1 MRRTIQLAPLASLLW
16 LASIAAA
23 AAPTYDVHLEK
34 DVMVPMR
41 DGVRLATDV
50 YLPAK
55 DGKPLA
61 ERLPTILMRT
71 PYNKG
76 PARRGMPTPSTSP
89 RTATPSS
96 FQDTRGRYESEGV
109 WHMLTDD
116 GPGRLRHR
124 RVDRQA
130 ALVQRQDRHD
140 RHLLCRRHAAR
151 PGAWPAART

>member
-23 AAPTYDVHLEK
+23 AAPTYDVHVEK

-50 YLPAK
+50 YLPAQ

-71 PYNKG
+71 PYNKAG
-76 PARRGMPTPSTSP
+76 EKGTPTAEYFAAP
-89 RTATPSS
+89 RL
-96 FQDTRGRYESEGV
+96 RGRRSRTRAGA
-109 WHMLTDD
+109 TT
-116 GPGRLRHR
+116 R
-124 RVDRQA
+124 RA
-130 ALVQRQDRHD
+130 SGT
-140 RHLLCRRHAAR
+140 C
-151 PGAWPAART
+151 